1 MVLNR
6 QALESK
12 LLQQLLA
19 HPELD
24 LKIWSDEELLQSIEA
39 TLQQQSND
47 ELWILAYGSLIWN
60 PLFDYLD
67 RCSVVVEGWRRQFCL
82 LAPVGRGTI
91 DNPGLV
97 LGLKPGDRCQGIA
110 YRLPV
115 DENLKSELLLLW
127 RREMVVGSYIPR
139 WITGTISDK
148 PSGMTSLRKIELLAF
163 TVNSQHSVYVNPSTD
178 EVVES
183 LATAKG
189 VLGSSAEYLSHTVKG
204 LLAEGIEDSKL
215 VELDRLVRRRQ
226 EELALITE

>member
-12 LLQQLLA
+12 LLHQLLA
-19 HPELD
+19 HPELNF
-24 LKIWSDEELLQSIEA
+24 KIWSDEELLRSIEA
-39 TLQQQSND
+39 TLQQQQGD
-47 ELWILAYGSLIWN
+47 ELWIFAYGSLIWN

-67 RCSVVVEGWRRQFCL
+67 RRLAVVEGWQRQFCL

-97 LGLKPGDRCQGIA
+97 LGLKPGNSCQGIA
-110 YRLPV
+110 YRLPI

-139 WITGTISDK
+139 WITGTID
-148 PSGMTSLRKIELLAF
+148 GRKIELLAF
-163 TVNSQHSVYVNPSTD
+163 TVNSQHSVYVNPSTA

-183 LATAKG
+183 LATAEG
-189 VLGSSAEYLSHTVKG
+189 VLGSSAEYLSCTVGG
-204 LLAEGIEDSKL
+204 LLTEGIEDSKL
-215 VELDRLVRRRQ
+215 VELDRLVKRRQ
-226 EELALITE
+226 QLASIADSKIDNHLSS